1 MTQSYIIRYRILY
14 MTKNLQG
21 YGSSYQMVLWL
32 KGDID
37 YLFSL
42 NGKLY
47 ILTEMMI
54 TGTKKNNI

>member
-1 MTQSYIIRYRILY
+1 

-21 YGSSYQMVLWL
+21 YGSSDQMVVWL

-54 TGTKKNNI
+54 TGTKKKKI